1 MAYNNI
7 TLLILSQDWFDTEIM
22 EKINEKDKLLK
33 RIIKPGLHIDKNNYK
48 EARNEVQKL
57 IHTKKRGYFERKLTD
72 QA

>member
-1 MAYNNI
+1 
-7 TLLILSQDWFDTEIM
+7 M

-57 IHTKKRGYFERKLTD
+57 IHTKTRGYFERKLTD